1 MPSPDETVDEARGAV
16 EEPEA
21 ETAARAAGELTA
33 TLGERAAPSP
43 EIEDLCE
50 RIREVIR
57 SKRPP
62 DEESLVQFDPRA
74 AAESA
79 GGQLTSSVEGD
90 AERVQGDYEELDQE
104 PTGTPQQ
111 QAAPLETPPEQ
122 VETPPVNATQAVP
135 DAVPAEDVSLD
146 ADVAAQGQR
155 MDDAGMTTEP
165 AELIEDPAN
174 PVVQAREAQ
183 GDLGAVAE
191 RAPAE
196 VLAEQ
201 SAVRDQARGEMQG
214 LQQRALEALRTS
226 RAGTA
231 GEVGTG
237 MVDLG
242 TTEEEMR
249 TNAGIEARRIF
260 TEAKSQVDGLLNP
273 LPRTAMRRW
282 ETGIQVLSTRV
293 EQQSTEFNRWKEE
306 RYSGAGGTALQ
317 VVEYFTGLPDWAIE
331 WLNGIERSFGDD
343 VCDLIREI
351 STEVNSVIATC
362 EEIIDTANRQIEAV
376 FARLPASLQ
385 EWAAGQQAGFSAQLE
400 GLRERANSTREN
412 FNRDLT
418 QQAAQ
423 SVQQVRESIHAM
435 RQEAQGL
442 IGQIGA
448 AIEQFAEDPARFI
461 INGLLKLVGISPGAF
476 WALVDRIGEVIEDI
490 ADDPLN
496 FANNLA
502 AALGQGFQRFFDN
515 FSNHVVGGF
524 FDWLFSG
531 LGAVGVQI
539 PSDLSLGSLIT
550 FFLQLMGITWARIR
564 GILARHIGEE
574 NVALLEKAYELI
586 ATLVEQGVDGIFAM
600 IEQQLDPRAILDA
613 VLSAAVDFLIDAL
626 ISAVTPRIIAMFN
639 PAGAIA
645 QAVEVIYRILAW
657 VFQNAARIFSLVE
670 TVVNGAAQLIAGNTS
685 GMAAAVESALAGLL
699 SPVID
704 FLAGFLGLG
713 DLPDRIADT
722 IRGFQEMVLSAIDRV
737 VAWLAERARAL
748 LRALGVGGDEEE
760 DETETGEYDGQI
772 GKTVRFSA
780 AGESHRLW
788 IVTQRQDTTV
798 MMASGAPRSVG
809 EALNEY
815 GNMADALA
823 DDEQARIQGLIS
835 QARTLLGQVDVAA
848 DDLAGD
854 LANSQSDP
862 QDLSQEDDAVE
873 SSEQSL
879 ASVIASIEE
888 ALGLRDPAAA
898 KREAIAEIRALPRTF
913 RSKGQMMASL
923 RTVFAHQES
932 KGLKTIALRRSGDRI
947 DIKVG
952 ASAEELAEVVYGFD
966 SMRGSTG
973 IVINVDGQIVWDVES
988 DAPEVVL
995 NAGGGRAHAEA
1006 RAHTRIGELMREG
1019 VINRETQLVEVW
1031 IRWSPCRA
1039 RCSRVL
1045 EHIERQVHSEYQL
1058 VEFRWYY
1065 HELYL
1070 GGQSRAEAEEVIE
1083 NYRQNGI
1090 FITEFAEALANEE
1103 IVG

>member
-1 MPSPDETVDEARGAV
+1 VN
-16 EEPEA
+16 
-21 ETAARAAGELTA
+21 AAR
-33 TLGERAAPSP
+33 
-43 EIEDLCE
+43 
-50 RIREVIR
+50 
-57 SKRPP
+57 
-62 DEESLVQFDPRA
+62 
-74 AAESA
+74 
-79 GGQLTSSVEGD
+79 
-90 AERVQGDYEELDQE
+90 
-104 PTGTPQQ
+104 
-111 QAAPLETPPEQ
+111 
-122 VETPPVNATQAVP
+122 AVP

-155 MDDAGMTTEP
+155 IDDAGMTTEP

-214 LQQRALEALRTS
+214 LQQRALEALRTT

-317 VVEYFTGLPDWAIE
+317 VVEYFTGLPDWAID

-351 STEVNSVIATC
+351 STEVDSVIATC
-362 EEIIDTANRQIEAV
+362 EEIIDTANRQIAAV
-376 FARLPASLQ
+376 FEKLPASLQ

-400 GLRERANSTREN
+400 GLRARANSTRED

-418 QQAAQ
+418 QQASQ

-490 ADDPLN
+490 ADNPLN

-515 FSNHVVGGF
+515 FGNHVVGGF

-586 ATLVEQGVDGIFAM
+586 ATLMEQGVDGIFAM

-626 ISAVTPRIIAMFN
+626 IKAVTPRIIALFN

-670 TVVNGAAQLIAGNTS
+670 AVVNGAAQLIAGNTS
-685 GMAAAVESALAGLL
+685 GMAAAVESALAGLI

-748 LRALGVGGDEEE
+748 LRALGIGADEEE
-760 DETETGEYDGQI
+760 DGEDVDFADHNAVAAQAKRELERPSDG
-772 GKTVRFSA
+772 SA
-780 AGESHRLW
+780 SYEQLR
-788 IVTQRQDTTV
+788 
-798 MMASGAPRSVG
+798 ASK
-809 EALNEY
+809 EA
-815 GNMADALA
+815 
-823 DDEQARIQGLIS
+823 
-835 QARTLLGQVDVAA
+835 QARTI
-848 DDLAGD
+848 
-854 LANSQSDP
+854 
-862 QDLSQEDDAVE
+862 
-873 SSEQSL
+873 EQTYSARL
-879 ASVIASIEE
+879 EEGIGLSVIFT
-888 ALGLRDPAAA
+888 PAAA
-898 KREAIAEIRALPRTF
+898 DESDRDIDFEIRIAPNTTTANGEIDVPESTVDVLTIFGEAQALGGAQTPEADDIPETRLNPASVRHGRQQIVAAFSAGNVPAAEADAALAVIDQLFDRALDETSARAIEMRF
-913 RSKGQMMASL
+913 RSVSGVANELL
-923 RTVFAHQES
+923 RT
-932 KGLKTIALRRSGDRI
+932 G
-947 DIKVG
+947 
-952 ASAEELAEVVYGFD
+952 
-966 SMRGSTG
+966 GSG
-973 IVINVDGQIVWDVES
+973 IVINAHHSQRVAEH
-988 DAPEVVL
+988 
-995 NAGGGRAHAEA
+995 AG
-1006 RAHTRIGELMREG
+1006 TF
-1019 VINRETQLVEVW
+1019 
-1031 IRWSPCRA
+1031 
-1039 RCSRVL
+1039 
-1045 EHIERQVHSEYQL
+1045 SE
-1058 VEFRWYY
+1058 
-1065 HELYL
+1065 
-1070 GGQSRAEAEEVIE
+1070 SRAERMRIPANIRREIETWLQAHPNITQNSSDYSLIVSSVREMLFEQRHPETEVPLPWID
-1083 NYRQNGI
+1083 
-1090 FITEFAEALANEE
+1090 L
-1103 IVG
+1103 IVTTARLHRELHRRDE